1 MHLSKIFNYFTL
13 SKATMPCISNGKC
26 VTKKGSFKDADCL
39 NGRMLEKIF
48 SCRLNEFAKEL
59 REN

>member
-1 MHLSKIFNYFTL
+1 MYLSEIFNYFTL
-13 SKATMPCISNGKC
+13 SKARMPCISNGKR
-26 VTKKGSFKDADCL
+26 VIKKGSFKDADRL

-48 SCRLNEFAKEL
+48 HCRLKEFAKEL